1 MREFPSPQEILK
13 LFEKDP
19 QRTFRLRELVLE
31 LGLRSSQARELKSVL
46 KDLARSRKLVY
57 LKKNHYALVHKGRH
71 AASEAVAAV
80 SDRRGESQSLRVGG
94 HRPPLQ
100 AAKSPSLV
108 SGRMIGH
115 RDGYGF
121 VVPDA

>member
-13 LFEKDP
+13 LFEQDP

-46 KDLARSRKLVY
+46 KDLARGRKLVY

-71 AASEAVAAV
+71 AASEAV
-80 SDRRGESQSLRVGG
+80 G
-94 HRPPLQ
+94 
-100 AAKSPSLV
+100 
-108 SGRMIGH
+108 
-115 RDGYGF
+115 
-121 VVPDA
+121 PDAASSCRAPRNPPTW